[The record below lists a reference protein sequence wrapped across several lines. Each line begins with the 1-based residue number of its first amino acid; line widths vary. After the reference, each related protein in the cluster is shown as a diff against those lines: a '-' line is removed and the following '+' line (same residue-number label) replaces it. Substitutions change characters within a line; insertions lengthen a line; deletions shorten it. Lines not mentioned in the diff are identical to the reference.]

1 MNSISNGW
9 DSTKRKRAETPYF
22 QWGPLSQNEN
32 ERKVYNCFLSQVSF
46 GKGFLSLAKLFLVSI
61 LRYDQFKNFIQIT
74 RTSVVDK
81 VVGHNI

>member
-46 GKGFLSLAKLFLVSI
+46 AQRIFKFSKAVSCVYPAI
-61 LRYDQFKNFIQIT
+61 
-74 RTSVVDK
+74 
-81 VVGHNI
+81 